1 MRAVV
6 QRVSRASVV
15 VAGEVVGRIETGL
28 LVLLG
33 VAEGDGQEDVIYL
46 AGKIVGL
53 RVFPDDDG
61 KMNRSLLDV
70 GGRML
75 VVSQFTLLGDCRKG
89 RRPSFLQAARPEQ
102 AAELYRGFVAEVQG
116 QGIVV
121 ETGRF
126 QEHMDVELVND
137 GPVTLILDTRPTPD
151 ESPSTKSE

>member
-6 QRVSRASVV
+6 QRVSRASVT
-15 VAGEVVGRIETGL
+15 VAGEVVGRIDHGL

-33 VAEGDGQEDVIYL
+33 VAEGDTQDDVVFL
-46 AGKIVGL
+46 ATKIVGL
-53 RVFPDDDG
+53 RIFPDDQA

-89 RRPSFLQAARPEQ
+89 RRPSFIEAARPER
-102 AAELYRGFVAEVQG
+102 AVELYRGFIAEVQG
-116 QGIVV
+116 QGIEV
-121 ETGRF
+121 ESGRF

-137 GPVTLILDTRPTPD
+137 GPVTLILDTRQGND
-151 ESPSTKSE
+151 G